1 MRKRLPLVLVTV
13 VLFGCSKKPTGPSP
27 EATRKAQ
34 EALAPFKKRLKE
46 TLLGAMSQGPT
57 SAVEACA
64 DQAAKIATEASH
76 PGAKLGRSTN
86 QPRNPANEVR
96 GWQAEALA
104 QFAATPQLEGATY
117 ARVLPSGGDGIRR
130 THHHPA
136 GVPDLPRQECG
147 RHVARGNPETLP
159 ARQGDR
165 LRKRPAPGDL
175 LGRDEPLNGSV
186 LC

>member
-34 EALAPFKKRLKE
+34 EALVPFKKRLKE

-117 ARVLPSGGDGIRR
+117 ARVLPSGVTAYAEPITIQPVCLTCHGKNVDA
-130 THHHPA
+130 T
-136 GVPDLPRQECG
+136 
-147 RHVARGNPETLP
+147 
-159 ARQGDR
+159 
-165 LRKRPAPGDL
+165 L
-175 LGRDEPLNGSV
+175 LGVIQKRYPQDRATGYENGQLRGIFWAEMSP
-186 LC
+186 